1 MLVGALIIVS
11 ICLIV
16 SIISL
21 VILIE
26 DKNYYKQIASEWE
39 DICKE
44 NMKIITRQEELN
56 NDLLQLYECLDN
68 YKNILKNKI
77 KKPNFAEYLF
87 IAPIEGQGAHMDG
100 QEVLF
105 RVFADNEGDAIEKL
119 QKICATD
126 KEFCDELCEYDELEI
141 YAAYH
146 TEDISPVDW
155 LKGKVEDDFVE

>member
-1 MLVGALIIVS
+1 MLVGALII
-11 ICLIV
+11 IGLCLIV

-26 DKNYYKQIASEWE
+26 DRNYYKQISSDW
-39 DICKE
+39 
-44 NMKIITRQEELN
+44 EELSKDSLETIN
-56 NDLLQLYECLDN
+56 IQEKLNSDLLKLSED
-68 YKNILKNKI
+68 YKNILNNKVT
-77 KKPNFAEYLF
+77 KGNFAEYLF
-87 IAPIEGQGAHMDG
+87 IAPIEGQGAHIDG

-126 KEFCDELCEYDELEI
+126 KEFCDALCEYDELEI

-146 TEDISPVDW
+146 TEDINPTDW
-155 LKGKVEDDFVE
+155 LKGKVEDDFVVE